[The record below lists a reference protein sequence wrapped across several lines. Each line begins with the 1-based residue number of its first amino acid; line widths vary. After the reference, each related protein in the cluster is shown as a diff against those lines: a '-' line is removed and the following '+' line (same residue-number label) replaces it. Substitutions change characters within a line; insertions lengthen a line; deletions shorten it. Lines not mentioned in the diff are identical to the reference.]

1 MTRVHQIQAGMKKNQ
16 LEGTFCAAFFET
28 EAVQN
33 ADTKRNWEHIIDLGI
48 KKGTSKNMDLTY
60 GSGAPYK
67 HHKLDNKSN
76 KIIDDLLKAMAQ
88 CPDLACIFQDDV
100 KIRLGF
106 SNGEETSL
114 SWHKDGTTYQQRFV
128 LLLHKGEGASKGVM
142 FLKNNKYMIAKL
154 KPYQNRN
161 VGDVYCFDEVVG
173 GQGDGNLGHQSCD
186 GNTNKLMHAVCGV
199 GRGLTLILDIKKNI
213 TRIYTDSE
221 IKIMTTKM
229 AEFLR
234 SYLGEC

>member
-1 MTRVHQIQAGMKKNQ
+1 MTRKHKILAGNKKN
-16 LEGTFCAAFFET
+16 LLTGFFCAAFFET

-33 ADTKRNWEHIIDLGI
+33 ADTTRNCEHIIDLGI
-48 KKGTSKNMDLTY
+48 KKGKSKKMDLTY
-60 GSGAPYK
+60 GSGEPYK
-67 HHKLDNKSN
+67 HQKLDNKSN
-76 KIIDDLLKAMAQ
+76 NFIDDLLKAMAE
-88 CPDLACIFQDDV
+88 CPKLACIFEDDIP
-100 KIRLGF
+100 IRLGF
-106 SNGEETSL
+106 SNGNESSL

-142 FLKNNKYMIAKL
+142 FTKNNKLIKQL
-154 KPYQNRN
+154 EPYQNRN

-173 GQGDGNLGHQSCD
+173 GQGDSNLGHQSCD

-234 SYLGEC
+234 SYLGE